1 MSLLLDT
8 HALLWHFED
17 SASLSR
23 TAKNLINDKA
33 NQLFIST
40 ASLWEMSIKTGLGKL
55 KLADPVPDLV
65 AGYVSTGTTLLSID
79 PKHAYATSSL
89 PWHHRD
95 PFDRML
101 ITQAQLEGLTLV
113 TQDEMFKRY
122 EVPLVW

>member
-1 MSLLLDT
+1 MRLLLDT

-17 SASLSR
+17 NALLSQ

-40 ASLWEMSIKTGLGKL
+40 ASLWEMSIKLGLGKL
-55 KLADPVPDLV
+55 KLTDTIPELI
-65 AGYVSTGTTLLSID
+65 AGYVKTGATLLSID
-79 PKHAYATSSL
+79 PKHAFAISSL

-101 ITQAQLEGLTLV
+101 IAQALVEDLTLIS
-113 TQDEMFKRY
+113 QDGMFKHY
-122 EVPLVW
+122 QAPLLW